1 MGNEDEENDYD
12 TDATYKP
19 PNQQQKIEIIKSQ
32 RVFEPPPI
40 KPITVHQIIAKRL
53 PELNLPELV
62 RCSTPFEGQDQ
73 IVGTTVGTFG
83 RGSRI
88 SAYDNVEKGGSSGGG
103 YASTLINFHDSAQ
116 SDDGTVFSEPW
127 DSSQW
132 DSFMPVDGEFFFS
145 SVLNK
150 VNLV

>member
-19 PNQQQKIEIIKSQ
+19 PQPPNQQQKIEIIKSQ
-32 RVFEPPPI
+32 KVFEPPII

-73 IVGTTVGTFG
+73 IVGTNVGTFG

-132 DSFMPVDGEFFFS
+132 DSFMPVDGEFYFNVLSRFS
-145 SVLNK
+145 
-150 VNLV
+150 